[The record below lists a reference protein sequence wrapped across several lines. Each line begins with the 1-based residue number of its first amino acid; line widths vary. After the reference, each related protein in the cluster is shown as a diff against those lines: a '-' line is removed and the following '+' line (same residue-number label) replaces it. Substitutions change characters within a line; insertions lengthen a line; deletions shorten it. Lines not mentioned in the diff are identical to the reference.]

1 MPIRAARP
9 RANKVSV
16 FWSFKLIYDSTSS
29 NMATIDDFNTLM
41 MQRPQL
47 QRGLTALRKCSSTP
61 TLTSLGEAAT
71 DENGMEVYVILRN
84 FKEFAG
90 GVFHRLPTPLR
101 DGVRDAGI
109 CHYLTVF
116 RQPDG
121 TLVQFDFG
129 PSAGGDI
136 HVSAGPFTRF
146 LNKSDA
152 TPKSAASSISRDRSV
167 GGRVREHKL
176 TSLPESHL
184 YVGRTHLS
192 MSDIRA
198 WNSFHASSSY
208 ELHRS
213 DCRHYVN
220 SLVHYTTG
228 VEKATMCALRN
239 QWANNKHRYGLGHNV
254 VRFGHFM
261 TDVANWDKIKAVGH
275 ATTAVIMALTG
286 QHALAKLRATRVLAS
301 VQKRIV
307 PVTRRGLVPMPRAL
321 TQRPA
326 VAVGA
331 TAVATYAASSGQT
344 PGVVRD
350 TLTLGARVAGGVQSA
365 LRAAASLAEHV
376 GRSASAA
383 TMQTTN
389 TAVALASGIAG
400 AASRGTAGMMMTRPR
415 QVVVTAAVATT
426 TAIDQRSTTGSPLK
440 ARLPALKNR
449 TRLALVAAR
458 R

>member
-1 MPIRAARP
+1 
-9 RANKVSV
+9 
-16 FWSFKLIYDSTSS
+16 
-29 NMATIDDFNTLM
+29 
-41 MQRPQL
+41 
-47 QRGLTALRKCSSTP
+47 
-61 TLTSLGEAAT
+61 LGEAAT
-71 DENGMEVYVILRN
+71 DENGMEVYVVLRN
-84 FKEFAG
+84 FKDFAG
-90 GVFHRLPTPLR
+90 GVFHNLPTTLR

-116 RQPDG
+116 KQPDG

-129 PSAGGDI
+129 PSGGGDI
-136 HVSAGPFTRF
+136 HVSAGPFSRF
-146 LNKSDA
+146 LNRG
-152 TPKSAASSISRDRSV
+152 SAIQKPASVSSSKLSSRNRAV
-167 GGRVREHKL
+167 GGKVREHKL
-176 TSLPESHL
+176 TSLPDSHL

-192 MSDIRA
+192 MADIRA
-198 WNSFHASSSY
+198 WNSVHGACSY

-228 VEKATMCALRN
+228 VEKATNCALRN
-239 QWANNKHRYGLGHNV
+239 QLVTNKHRYGLGSSV
-254 VRFGHFM
+254 VRLGHFM
-261 TDVANWDKIKAVGH
+261 TDAANWDRIKAVGH
-275 ATTAVIMALTG
+275 ATTAVLMALTG
-286 QHALAKLRATRVLAS
+286 QHALAKLKSTPLIAS
-301 VQKRIV
+301 VQRRLI
-307 PVTRRGLVPMPRAL
+307 PAARRGLVPTSRGII

-331 TAVATYAASSGQT
+331 TAVATYAASGGQA
-344 PGVVRD
+344 PSAVRD
-350 TLTLGARVAGGVQSA
+350 TLALGARVAGGVHSA

-383 TMQTTN
+383 TMQTTS

-415 QVVVTAAVATT
+415 LTVATAAVATS
-426 TAIDQRSTTGSPLK
+426 AIDQRNTTTGSPLK

-449 TRLALVAAR
+449 TQQLALVAAR

>member
-1 MPIRAARP
+1 MTT
-9 RANKVSV
+9 VEE
-16 FWSFKLIYDSTSS
+16 
-29 NMATIDDFNTLM
+29 FNTLM
-41 MQRPQL
+41 MQRPL
-47 QRGLTALRKCSSTP
+47 PQRGLTAMRKCASTP

-71 DENGMEVYVILRN
+71 DESGMEVYVVLRN
-84 FKEFAG
+84 FKDFAG
-90 GVFHRLPTPLR
+90 GVFHNLPTPLR

-116 RQPDG
+116 RQLDG

-146 LNKSDA
+146 LNKSPSS
-152 TPKSAASSISRDRSV
+152 TSSKAAAGGGGGNTSKGRSV
-167 GGRVREHKL
+167 GGKVREHKL
-176 TSLPESHL
+176 TSLPDSHL

-198 WNSFHASSSY
+198 WNSVHAASSY

-213 DCRHYVN
+213 DCRHFVN

-228 VEKATMCALRN
+228 VEKATTCALRN
-239 QWANNKHRYGLGHNV
+239 QWVHNKHRYGLARNV
-254 VRFGHFM
+254 VRLGHFM

-275 ATTAVIMALTG
+275 ATAAVLMALTG
-286 QHALAKLRATRVLAS
+286 QHALAKLKATPLLAS
-301 VQKRIV
+301 VQNRLAPAARRGVV
-307 PVTRRGLVPMPRAL
+307 PVPRAI

-331 TAVATYAASSGQT
+331 TAVATYAASGGQT

-350 TLTLGARVAGGVQSA
+350 TITLGARVAGGVQTA

-400 AASRGTAGMMMTRPR
+400 AASRGTSGMMMTRPR
-415 QVVVTAAVATT
+415 QVVASSAATVEHRSSATA
-426 TAIDQRSTTGSPLK
+426 TGSPLK

-449 TRLALVAAR
+449 TRQLALVAAR

>member
-1 MPIRAARP
+1 MTT
-9 RANKVSV
+9 VE
-16 FWSFKLIYDSTSS
+16 
-29 NMATIDDFNTLM
+29 DFSALTV
-41 MQRPQL
+41 QRPFT
-47 QRGLTALRKCSSTP
+47 QRGLTAMRKCTSTP

-71 DENGMEVYVILRN
+71 DENGMEVYVVLRN
-84 FKEFAG
+84 FKDFAG
-90 GVFHRLPTPLR
+90 GIFHNLPTTLR
-101 DGVRDAGI
+101 DGVRDSGV

-136 HVSAGPFTRF
+136 HVSAWPFTRF
-146 LNKSDA
+146 LNKS
-152 TPKSAASSISRDRSV
+152 SASQKPAAGSSSRERSV
-167 GGRVREHKL
+167 GGKVREHKL
-176 TSLPESHL
+176 TSLPNSHL

-198 WNSFHASSSY
+198 WNSVHANSSY

-228 VEKATMCALRN
+228 VERATVCALRN
-239 QWANNKHRYGLGHNV
+239 QLVTNKHRYGIGSSV
-254 VRFGHFM
+254 VRFGHYM
-261 TDVANWDKIKAVGH
+261 TDAANWDKVKAVGH
-275 ATTAVIMALTG
+275 ATTAVLMALTG
-286 QHALAKLRATRVLAS
+286 QHALAKLRATPFIAS
-301 VQKRIV
+301 VQRRIV
-307 PVTRRGLVPMPRAL
+307 PAARRGLVPVPRTLA
-321 TQRPA
+321 QRPA

-331 TAVATYAASSGQT
+331 TAVATYAASGGQA
-344 PGVVRD
+344 PSAVRD
-350 TLTLGARVAGGVQSA
+350 TLTLGARVAGGVQTA
-365 LRAAASLAEHV
+365 LRAAASLAEQV

-415 QVVVTAAVATT
+415 QIATTAAVAS
-426 TAIDQRSTTGSPLK
+426 TASDQRATTGSPLK

-449 TRLALVAAR
+449 TQQLALVATR